1 MRLMQGQ
8 VEDDP
13 VVKFE
18 GYDFASALPGA
29 EPVQP
34 PVEANSVLKVYEV
47 IAFGQFRKIE
57 EFVDLLGLGDFASFS
72 RCESLAGAG
81 ENFGI
86 GDKYDSF
93 GWVLDAGRWVLGWM
107 LATGLLGAG
116 RWVLGA

>member
-29 EPVQP
+29 ESAQP
-34 PVEANSVLKVYEV
+34 AVEANAILKVYEV
-47 IAFGQFRKIE
+47 IAFSQFRKIE
-57 EFVDLLGLGDFASFS
+57 EFVDLLGLGDFAAFS
-72 RCESLAGAG
+72 RCESLARTG

-93 GWVLDAGRWVLGWM
+93 GWM
-107 LATGLLGAG
+107 LVGGK
-116 RWVLGA
+116 